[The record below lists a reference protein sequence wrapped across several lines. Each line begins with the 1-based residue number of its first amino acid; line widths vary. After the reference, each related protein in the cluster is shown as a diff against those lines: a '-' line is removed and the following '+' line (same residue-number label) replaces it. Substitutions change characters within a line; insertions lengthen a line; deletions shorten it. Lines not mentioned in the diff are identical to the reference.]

1 MESQQLCTMAMA
13 VCKRLVMVEH
23 DETLANPLNILES
36 KKSFHSFTIEA
47 QWAKFS
53 TNCVQTKTLFIFA
66 SENHSSNCN
75 WLGFASFTSWMLQFD
90 EFFQVISQFEN
101 NLLN

>member
-47 QWAKFS
+47 QWAKIS

-66 SENHSSNCN
+66 SENHSSNCT
-75 WLGFASFTSWMLQFD
+75 WLGNLPHECYNLTN
-90 EFFQVISQFEN
+90 FFKWFRNSKITC
-101 NLLN
+101 

>member
-47 QWAKFS
+47 Q
-53 TNCVQTKTLFIFA
+53 
-66 SENHSSNCN
+66 
-75 WLGFASFTSWMLQFD
+75 
-90 EFFQVISQFEN
+90 
-101 NLLN
+101 